1 MPNPVFGVGM
11 LSITTVTGSTP
22 TPVQVGVLQ
31 NVTLDIETAAVEL
44 WGANRFPVDVAMGK
58 TSIKGKAQSGTL
70 GSGTVAAILNGTST
84 TGRKIGIAD
93 ESAQVAANAYTATNG
108 GTYFEDLGV
117 INTVTGLAMTRGAT
131 ATGAGVYAVNTTTG
145 VYAFN
150 AADSNPLCKVSY
162 SYTSSGTGKYVP
174 ITNGL
179 MGGSYAFK
187 LNLFNTYKTK
197 YFGVSLWSVQIPKLS
212 LGLKNDAFTMQDIE
226 FVAYADSTG
235 RVIDSYF
242 ED

>member
-1 MPNPVFGVGM
+1 VPNPNFGVGI
-11 LSITTVTGSTP
+11 LSLTTVSGSNP

-31 NVTLDIETAAVEL
+31 NCSMDIEAEAVEL
-44 WGANRFPVDVAMGK
+44 RGSYAFPVDVALGK
-58 TSIKGKAQSGTL
+58 RSIKGKAQSGTI
-70 GSGTVAAILNGTST
+70 GSGTIAAILAGTAA
-84 TGRKIGIAD
+84 TGRKIGIAN
-93 ESAQVAANAYTATNG
+93 ESCQVATNTYTVANGATF
-108 GTYFEDLGV
+108 YEDLGV

-145 VYAFN
+145 VYTFN
-150 AADSNPLCKVSY
+150 AADSNPLVLICY
-162 SYTSSGTGKYVP
+162 SYTSSGTGKTVA
-174 ITNGL
+174 ITNAL
-179 MGGSYAFK
+179 MGGGAGFK

-226 FVAYADSTG
+226 FVAYADSIG
-235 RVIDSYF
+235 RVIDTYT